1 MKKII
6 GLILVGFALF
16 LVILFTIKKDN
27 KASTEIAK
35 EAKITVTNK
44 IVTDYSNFTAYVDSA
59 EQAKREADYQTRLI
73 LRSNMYKEQAN
84 EELTKE
90 KESLL
95 KEVRYLRNENKNLRD
110 SLHAYQR
117 VRYQSN

>member
-6 GLILVGFALF
+6 SLIVLGCLLAFGAL
-16 LVILFTIKKDN
+16 LFIKKEN
-27 KASTEIAK
+27 RVSTEIAK
-35 EAKITVTNK
+35 ETKVTVTNK
-44 IVTDYSNFTAYVDSA
+44 VVTDYSSFAVYVDSA
-59 EQAKREADYQTRLI
+59 EQVKRELEYTNRLI

-84 EELTKE
+84 EELKAE

-95 KEVRYLRNENKNLRD
+95 QEVRYLRNENKNLRD